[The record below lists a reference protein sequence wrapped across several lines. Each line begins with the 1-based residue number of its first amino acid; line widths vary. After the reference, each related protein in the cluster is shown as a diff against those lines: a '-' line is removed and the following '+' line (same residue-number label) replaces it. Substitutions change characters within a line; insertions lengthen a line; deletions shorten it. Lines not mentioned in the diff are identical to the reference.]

1 MNKTTICNY
10 ATAMSNAGVG
20 IVRISGTQSLK
31 IAKKVLGFSPKL
43 RYAHFTPFIDA
54 NKNTIDEGIA
64 IFYQAPNSF
73 TGEDILELQCHGGSV
88 VMEKLLSQVLDYG
101 ATLAEA
107 GEFSKRAFLNGKI
120 DLVQAEAIADLIDA
134 SSQQAAKSAIK
145 SLQGDFSKRIN
156 TLVQD
161 LINLRVFVES
171 TIDFSDEE
179 LDFIASDEIS
189 NRIKKITSAIEEILN
204 QATQGRLLQ
213 QGINV
218 IIAGKPNAGKSS
230 LFNALTQEDT
240 AIVTDIA
247 GTTRDIIKEKIILN
261 GVPIHLFD
269 TAGLRHSEDTVEKVG
284 INRAKLAIKD
294 ADIVLLVYD
303 AREKPDLSLVAE
315 NNNILLVKNKIDLIS
330 NPVVLDNEVYISAK
344 NKTGID
350 VLKQKLKELTQ
361 IQNLDN
367 TVILARKRHIIALEK
382 ALKHINI
389 ALNQE
394 AIELL
399 AQDLRITQEQLGQ
412 ITGKFGSDDLLGE
425 IFSSFCIGK

>member
-1 MNKTTICNY
+1 MNKTTISNY
-10 ATAMSNAGVG
+10 ATATSNAGVG
-20 IVRISGTQSLK
+20 IVRVSGTQSLT
-31 IAKKVLGFSPKL
+31 IAKKILGFTPKV
-43 RYAHFTPFIDA
+43 RYAHFTEFLDVD
-54 NKNTIDEGIA
+54 KNTIDEGIA

-88 VMEKLLSQVLDYG
+88 VMETLLSQVLNYG
-101 ATLAEA
+101 TELAQA
-107 GEFSKRAFLNGKI
+107 GEFSKRAFLNGKM

-134 SSQQAAKSAIK
+134 SSQQAVKSAIK

-156 TLVQD
+156 NLVQD
-161 LINLRVFVES
+161 LINVRIFVES

-189 NRIKKITSAIEEILN
+189 NRIKKIASTIEKILN

-213 QGINV
+213 NGINV

-230 LFNALTQEDT
+230 LFNALTQEET

-247 GTTRDIIKEKIILN
+247 GTTRDIIKEKITLN
-261 GVPIHLFD
+261 GVPLNLFD
-269 TAGLRHSEDTVEKVG
+269 TAGLRQSEDEIEKVG

-294 ADIVLLVYD
+294 ADIILLVYD

-315 NNNILLVKNKIDLIS
+315 NNNILLVKNKADLIL
-330 NPVVLDNEVYISAK
+330 NQTIVKNEVLISAK
-344 NKTGID
+344 HQTGIEN
-350 VLKQKLKELTQ
+350 LKQKLKELTQ
-361 IQNLDN
+361 IQNLDDN
-367 TVILARKRHIIALEK
+367 VILARKRHIIALKE
-382 ALKHINI
+382 ALKYINI

-394 AIELL
+394 SIELL
-399 AQDLRITQEQLGQ
+399 AQDLQATQKQLGQ
-412 ITGKFGSDDLLGE
+412 ITGQFSSDDLLGE